1 MTMKRESRRKDLTQ
15 IDPASVVGDI
25 RQMLK
30 FFRLSRGRAKFPL
43 TQQEMGKLMEGN
55 DDLVRK
61 IENGDEV
68 HARHLRRYWIALGF
82 RFEQLIERSDGW
94 TISDELFLKVVNKR
108 GLVAEPVIRN
118 VGKRL
123 LSASAA

>member
-1 MTMKRESRRKDLTQ
+1 MKRKSRSKTTQ

-30 FFRLSRGRAKFPL
+30 FFRLSKGRAKFPL
-43 TQQEMGKLMEGN
+43 TQNEMAKLMDGS

-82 RFEQLIERSDGW
+82 RFDQLIERSDGW
-94 TISDELFLKVVNKR
+94 TISDELFHKVVSKR

-123 LSASAA
+123 LSAHAA

>member
-1 MTMKRESRRKDLTQ
+1 MKQKSRRKDLTQ

-43 TQQEMGKLMEGN
+43 TQNEMAKLMEAN

-61 IENGDEV
+61 IENGGEV

-94 TISDELFLKVVNKR
+94 TISDELFFRIVNKR

-123 LSASAA
+123 LSAHAA

>member
-1 MTMKRESRRKDLTQ
+1 MKRKSRRKDLTQ
-15 IDPASVVGDI
+15 IDPAAVVGDI

-30 FFRLSRGRAKFPL
+30 FFRLSKGRAKFPL
-43 TQQEMGKLMEGN
+43 TQNEMAKLMEAN

-82 RFEQLIERSDGW
+82 RFDQLIERSDGW
-94 TISDELFLKVVNKR
+94 TISDELFHRVVSKR

-123 LSASAA
+123 LSAHAS

>member
-1 MTMKRESRRKDLTQ
+1 MKQKSRRKDLAQ

-43 TQQEMGKLMEGN
+43 TQNEMAKLMEAN

-61 IENGDEV
+61 IENGDNV

-82 RFEQLIERSDGW
+82 RFDQLIERSDGW
-94 TISDELFLKVVNKR
+94 TISDELFHRVVSKR
-108 GLVAEPVIRN
+108 GLIAEPVIRN

-123 LSASAA
+123 LSAYAA

>member
-1 MTMKRESRRKDLTQ
+1 MKRKSRSKTTQ

-30 FFRLSRGRAKFPL
+30 FFRLSKGRAKLPL
-43 TQQEMGKLMEGN
+43 TQVEMGKLMEGN

-94 TISDELFLKVVNKR
+94 TISDELFWKVVSKR

-123 LSASAA
+123 LSAYAA